1 MEIPLKRI
9 DKIRWEIPKFD
20 KRMRVPGRVYAD
32 DTLIQKMRQDRTLE
46 QAANVAML
54 PGIYKY
60 SIVMPDGH
68 QGYGFPI
75 GGVAA
80 FDVKEGVIS
89 PGGVGYDVNCLHE
102 ESEVISDL
110 GFRIKVKDL
119 PTMFK
124 EVPLKVY
131 NVKEGHNDH
140 SRVMLVAERDSDEE
154 IYEIRLTSGRVIKA
168 SGDHPVLTENGYK
181 IAEEL
186 EPGDLVAVYP
196 FEGVEYEKP
205 STEVLLT
212 HQDFADEDK
221 QLIKYLEERG
231 LLPLRMDDPR
241 IGVLARI
248 LGYFIG
254 DGSFDIYHE
263 KNGRERII
271 TVFYG
276 DSKGLEELRKDLGFY
291 FNIKASRVYTRT
303 RNEKVKTAWGEFE
316 TRGTEYSIKVTSKAF
331 SKLLIKLGAPVGKKT
346 EIDFDV
352 PEWIKKSPKWVKRNF
367 LAGLFGADGSK
378 PRLMSSNH
386 KYTPN
391 TISLTAVKAKELEE
405 SLVRFL
411 NSVKDLLTEFGISS
425 HVRKV
430 KEYSNRVMYR
440 LVIYSNTEEIY
451 KFLSK
456 IGYEYTSH
464 KPYALIFGEYLRRKI
479 MASKEISESNLVKRN
494 RKLAELLPEFE
505 SFAKTYGLEG
515 GFVLDPVVDVRRTKS
530 DSKKLYDIGVYH
542 EAHNFIANGI
552 VVHNCGVRLIRTN
565 LTEKEVRPKIKQLVD
580 TLFKNVPSGL
590 GSEGRIRL
598 HWTQLDDVLADGAK
612 WAVDNGYGWKED
624 LEHLEENGRMEGAD
638 PNAVSQK
645 AKQRGAPQL
654 GSLGSGNH
662 FLEVQVVDKV
672 FNEEIAKVYGLFE
685 GQVVVMVH
693 TGSRGLG
700 HQVASDYLKIMEK
713 ANRKYNVPW
722 PDRELV
728 SVPFQT
734 EEGQKY
740 FSAMKAAANFAW
752 ANRQMITHWVRES
765 FEEVFKQKAE
775 DLEMSIVYDV
785 AHNIAK
791 VEEHEVDGRKVK
803 VVVHRKGAT
812 RAFPAGHE
820 AVPRAY
826 RNVGQPVLI
835 PGSMG
840 TASYVLAG
848 AEGSMKETFGSTC
861 HGAGRVLS
869 RHAATRQFRGD
880 KLRNELMQR
889 GIYIRAASMRVVA
902 EEAPGAY
909 KNVDNVVNVVHEAG
923 IANLVARM
931 RPIGVAKG

>member
-1 MEIPLKRI
+1 MVPLRRI

-32 DTLIQKMRQDRTLE
+32 DALIEKMRNDRTLE

-102 ESEVISDL
+102 ETEVVSDL
-110 GFRIKVKDL
+110 GFKIQVRDL
-119 PTMFK
+119 PNSFK
-124 EVPLKVY
+124 RVPLKVY
-131 NVKEGHNDH
+131 DAKEGHNDH
-140 SRVMLVAERDSDEE
+140 SRIMLVAERDSDEE
-154 IYEIRLTSGRVIKA
+154 VYEIKLASGRVLKA
-168 SGDHPVLTENGYK
+168 SGDHPILTENGYIK
-181 IAEEL
+181 AENL
-186 EPGDLVAVYP
+186 KPGDLVAVYP
-196 FEGVEYEKP
+196 FEGVEYEEP
-205 STEVLLT
+205 EPRVLLT
-212 HQDFADEDK
+212 REDFKNEDR
-221 QLIKYLEERG
+221 QLVKYLEERG

-241 IGVLARI
+241 IGILARI

-254 DGSFDIYHE
+254 DGSFDIYRE

-276 DSKGLEELRKDLGFY
+276 DGGGLEALRKDIEFY
-291 FNIKASRVYTRT
+291 FNIRASRVYKRT
-303 RNEKVKTAWGEFE
+303 RRENIKTAWGEFE
-316 TRGTEYSIKVTSKAF
+316 TTGTEYSIKVTSKAF

-346 EIDFDV
+346 DIDFDV
-352 PEWIKKSPKWVKRNF
+352 PEWIKKAPKWIKRNF
-367 LAGLFGADGSK
+367 LAGFFGADGSK
-378 PRLMSSNH
+378 PRLISDEY

-391 TISLTAVKAKELEE
+391 SISLTAVKTKELEE
-405 SLVRFL
+405 SLVRVL
-411 NSVKDLLTEFGISS
+411 NSIKELLAEFEITS

-430 KEYSNRVMYR
+430 KEYDNRVMYR
-440 LVIYSNTEEIY
+440 LVIYSNTREIY
-451 KFLSK
+451 NFLSR
-456 IGYEYTSH
+456 IGYEYTAQ
-464 KPYALIFGEYLRRKI
+464 KPYALIFAEYLRRKI
-479 MASKEISESNLVKRN
+479 VIGNSISESNLVQRN
-494 RKLAELLPEFE
+494 RKMRELLPDFE
-505 SFAKTYGLEG
+505 SFLKAYGLEG
-515 GFVLDPVVDVRRTKS
+515 GFVLDPVVEVKRTKS
-530 DSKKLYDIGVYH
+530 DSKKLYDVGVYH
-542 EAHNFIANGI
+542 EAHNFIANGV

-565 LTEKEVRPKIKQLVD
+565 LTEKEVRHRIKELVD

-590 GSEGRIRL
+590 GSKGRVRL

-624 LEHLEENGRMEGAD
+624 LEHLEEGGRMEGAD
-638 PNAVSQK
+638 PDAVSQK

-662 FLEVQVVDKV
+662 FLEVQVVDKI
-672 FNEEIAKVYGLFE
+672 FDEEIAKTYGLFE

-700 HQVASDYLKIMEK
+700 HQVASDYLRIMEK
-713 ANRKYNVPW
+713 ANRKYGVPW

-734 EEGQKY
+734 EEGQRY

-765 FEEVFKQKAE
+765 FEEVFKRKAE
-775 DLEMSIVYDV
+775 DMEMGIVYDV

-791 VEEHEVDGRKVK
+791 VEEHVVDGKKVK

-812 RAFPAGHE
+812 RAFPAGHPD
-820 AVPRAY
+820 VPKAY
-826 RNVGQPVLI
+826 RDVGQPVLI

-848 AEGSMKETFGSTC
+848 AEGSMRETFGSSC
-861 HGAGRVLS
+861 HGAGRLLS
-869 RHAATRQFRGD
+869 RKAATRQYRGD
-880 KLRNELMQR
+880 RLRNELMQR
-889 GIYIRAASMRVVA
+889 GIYVRAASLRVVA

-909 KNVDNVVNVVHEAG
+909 KSVDNVVNVVHEAG

-931 RPIGVAKG
+931 RPMGVAKG

>member
-1 MEIPLKRI
+1 MVPLKRI
-9 DKIRWEIPKFD
+9 DQIRWEIPKFD

-32 DTLIQKMRQDRTLE
+32 DQLIEKMRGDRTLE

-102 ESEVISDL
+102 DTEVISDL
-110 GFRIKVKDL
+110 GFRIKVKEL
-119 PTMFK
+119 PEKFK
-124 EVPLKVY
+124 RIPLKVY
-131 NVKEGHNDH
+131 NVEEGHNDS
-140 SRVMLVAERDSDEE
+140 SRIMLVAERDSDEE
-154 IYEIRLTSGRVIKA
+154 IYEIHLSSGRILKA
-168 SGDHPVLTENGYK
+168 SGDHPVLTEGGYK
-181 IAEEL
+181 LAEEL
-186 EPGDLVAVYP
+186 KPGDLVAIYP
-196 FEGVEYEKP
+196 FEGPEYKEPP
-205 STEVLLT
+205 SQILLS
-212 HQDFADEDK
+212 HKDFEGEDK
-221 QLIKYLEERG
+221 QIIRYLESRS
-231 LLPLRMDDPR
+231 LLPLSFRDPR
-241 IGVLARI
+241 IGILARI

-254 DGSFDIYHE
+254 DGSFDIYKE
-263 KNGRERII
+263 KNGRKRIV

-276 DSKGLEELRKDLGFY
+276 DREGLEALRKDLEFY
-291 FNIKASRVYTRT
+291 FNIRASRVYSRK
-303 RNEKVKTAWGEFE
+303 RKQKVKTAWGEFDTE
-316 TRGTEYSIKVTSKAF
+316 GTEYSIKVTSKAF
-331 SKLLIKLGAPVGKKT
+331 ALLLIKLGAPVGKKSDV
-346 EIDFDV
+346 EFDV
-352 PEWIKKSPKWVKRNF
+352 PDWIKNAPLWIKRNF
-367 LAGLFGADGSK
+367 LAGLFGAYGTK
-378 PRLMSSNH
+378 PTLLTEKHR
-386 KYTPN
+386 YTPN
-391 TISLTAVKAKELEE
+391 SISLTVVKSKELEE
-405 SLVRFL
+405 NLRSYLESIKKML
-411 NSVKDLLTEFGISS
+411 ADFGVTS
-425 HVRKV
+425 HIWKV
-430 KEYSNRVMYR
+430 KEYNGRVMYR
-440 LVIYSNTEEIY
+440 LTIYSNTSELY
-451 KFLSK
+451 QFLSR
-456 IGYEYTSH
+456 IGYEYTSK
-464 KPYALIFGEYLRRKI
+464 KPYALIFAEYLRRKLLVS
-479 MASKEISESNLVKRN
+479 SKIKEKSVVKRN
-494 RKLAELLPEFE
+494 QRLAELLPDFE
-505 SFAKTYGLEG
+505 GFAKMYGLEG
-515 GFVLDPVVDVRRTKS
+515 GFVLDPIIEVRKVKS
-530 DSKKLYDIGVYH
+530 DSKLLYDIGVYH
-542 EAHNFIANGI
+542 SAHNFIANGV

-565 LTEKEVRPKIKQLVD
+565 LTEKEVRPKIKELVD

-590 GSEGRIRL
+590 GSKGRVRL

-624 LEHLEENGRMEGAD
+624 LEHLEEGGRMEGAD
-638 PNAVSQK
+638 PGAVSQK

-672 FNEEIAKVYGLFE
+672 FDEEIAKAYGLFE

-700 HQVASDYLKIMEK
+700 HQVASDYLRVMEK
-713 ANRKYNVPW
+713 ANRKYGVPW

-734 EEGQKY
+734 EEGQRY

-765 FEEVFKQKAE
+765 FEEVFKRKAE
-775 DLEMSIVYDV
+775 DMEMGIVYDV

-812 RAFPAGHE
+812 RAFPAGHPD
-820 AVPRAY
+820 VPRAY
-826 RNVGQPVLI
+826 RDVGQPVLI

-861 HGAGRVLS
+861 HGAGRLMS
-869 RHAATRQFRGD
+869 RHAATRQYRGD
-880 KLRNELMQR
+880 RLRNELLQR
-889 GIYIRAASMRVVA
+889 GIYVRAASLRVVA

-909 KNVDNVVNVVHEAG
+909 KSVDNVVNVVHQAG

-931 RPIGVAKG
+931 RPMGVAKG

>member
-1 MEIPLKRI
+1 MVPLKRI

-32 DTLIQKMRQDRTLE
+32 DQLIEKMRQDRTLE

-80 FDVKEGVIS
+80 FDAKEGVIS

-102 ESEVISDL
+102 ETEVISDL
-110 GFRIKVKDL
+110 GFKVRVKNLPESFKRI
-119 PTMFK
+119 
-124 EVPLKVY
+124 PLKVY
-131 NVKEGHNDH
+131 NAKEGHNDH
-140 SRVMLVAERDSDEE
+140 SRIMLVAERDSDEE
-154 IYEIRLTSGRVIKA
+154 IYEIKLASGRVLKA
-168 SGDHPVLTENGYK
+168 SGDHPILTENGYIK
-181 IAEEL
+181 AGDL
-186 EPGDLVAVYP
+186 KPGDLVAVYP
-196 FEGVEYEKP
+196 FEGVEYEEPEPK
-205 STEVLLT
+205 VLLT
-212 HQDFADEDK
+212 REDFKNEGR
-221 QLIKYLEERG
+221 QLVKYLEARG

-241 IGVLARI
+241 IGILARI

-254 DGSFDIYHE
+254 DGSFDIYRE
-263 KNGRERII
+263 KNGRKRII

-276 DSKGLEELRKDLGFY
+276 DEGGLEALRKDLEFY
-291 FNIKASRVYTRT
+291 FNIRASRIYKRT
-303 RNEKVKTAWGEFE
+303 RRENVKTAWGEFE
-316 TRGTEYSIKVTSKAF
+316 TTGTEYSIKVTSKAF
-331 SKLLIKLGAPVGKKT
+331 SKLLINLGAPVGKKT
-346 EIDFDV
+346 DAAFDV
-352 PEWIKKSPKWVKRNF
+352 PEWIKKAPKWVKRNF

-378 PRLMSSNH
+378 PRLISDEY

-391 TISLTAVKAKELEE
+391 SISLTAVKTKELEE
-405 SLVRFL
+405 NLVRFL
-411 NSVKDLLTEFGISS
+411 NSIKELLAEFEVTS

-430 KEYSNRVMYR
+430 KEYDNRVMYR
-440 LVIYSNTEEIY
+440 LVIYSNTREMY
-451 KFLSK
+451 NFLSR
-456 IGYEYTSH
+456 IGYEYTAQ
-464 KPYALIFGEYLRRKI
+464 KPYALIFAEYLRIKI
-479 MASKEISESNLVKRN
+479 VIGENISESNLVQRN
-494 RKLAELLPEFE
+494 RRMRELLPDFE
-505 SFAKTYGLEG
+505 SFLKTYGLEG
-515 GFVLDPVVDVRRTKS
+515 GFVLDPVIEVKRIKS
-530 DSKKLYDIGVYH
+530 DSKKLYDVGVYH
-542 EAHNFIANGI
+542 SAHNFIANGV

-565 LTEKEVRPKIKQLVD
+565 LTEKEVRPRIKELVD

-590 GSEGRIRL
+590 GSKGRVRL

-612 WAVDNGYGWKED
+612 WAVENGYGWKED
-624 LEHLEENGRMEGAD
+624 LEHLEEGGRMEGAD
-638 PNAVSQK
+638 PSAVSQK

-662 FLEVQVVDKV
+662 FLEVQVVDKI
-672 FNEEIAKVYGLFE
+672 FDERIAKAYGLFE

-700 HQVASDYLKIMEK
+700 HQVASDYLRIMEK

-734 EEGQKY
+734 EEGQRY

-765 FEEVFKQKAE
+765 FEEVFKRKAE
-775 DLEMSIVYDV
+775 DMEMHIVYDV

-791 VEEHEVDGRKVK
+791 LEEHEVDGRKVK

-812 RAFPAGHE
+812 RAFPAGHPD
-820 AVPRAY
+820 VPKAY
-826 RNVGQPVLI
+826 RDVGQPVLI

-848 AEGSMKETFGSTC
+848 AEGSMKETFGSSC
-861 HGAGRVLS
+861 HGAGRLLS
-869 RHAATRQFRGD
+869 RKAATRQYRGD
-880 KLRNELMQR
+880 RLRNELMRR
-889 GIYIRAASMRVVA
+889 GIYVKAASLRVVA

-909 KNVDNVVNVVHEAG
+909 KSVDNVVNVVHEAG
-923 IANLVARM
+923 IANLVSRM

>member
-1 MEIPLKRI
+1 MVPLRRI

-32 DTLIQKMRQDRTLE
+32 DALIEKMRNDRTLE

-102 ESEVISDL
+102 ETEVVSDL
-110 GFRIKVKDL
+110 GFKIQVRDL
-119 PTMFK
+119 PNSFK
-124 EVPLKVY
+124 RVPLKVY
-131 NVKEGHNDH
+131 DAKEGHNDH
-140 SRVMLVAERDSDEE
+140 SRIMLVAERDSDEE
-154 IYEIRLTSGRVIKA
+154 IYEIKLASGRVLKA
-168 SGDHPVLTENGYK
+168 SGDHPILTENGYIK
-181 IAEEL
+181 AENL
-186 EPGDLVAVYP
+186 KPGDLVAVYP
-196 FEGVEYEKP
+196 FEGVEYEEP
-205 STEVLLT
+205 EPRVLLT
-212 HQDFADEDK
+212 REDFKNEDR
-221 QLIKYLEERG
+221 QLVKYLEERG

-241 IGVLARI
+241 IGILARI

-254 DGSFDIYHE
+254 DGSFDIYRE
-263 KNGRERII
+263 KNGRKRII

-276 DSKGLEELRKDLGFY
+276 DEGGLEALRKDIEFY
-291 FNIKASRVYTRT
+291 FNIRASRVYKRT
-303 RNEKVKTAWGEFE
+303 RRENITTAWGEFE
-316 TRGTEYSIKVTSKAF
+316 TTGTEYSIKVTSKAF

-346 EIDFDV
+346 DIDFDV
-352 PEWIKKSPKWVKRNF
+352 PEWIKKAPKWIKRNF
-367 LAGLFGADGSK
+367 LAGFFGADGSK
-378 PRLMSSNH
+378 PRLISDEY

-391 TISLTAVKAKELEE
+391 SISLTAVKTKELEE
-405 SLVRFL
+405 SLVRVL
-411 NSVKDLLTEFGISS
+411 NSIKELLAEFEITS

-430 KEYSNRVMYR
+430 KEYDNRVMYR
-440 LVIYSNTEEIY
+440 LVIYSNTREIY
-451 KFLSK
+451 NFLSR
-456 IGYEYTSH
+456 IGYEYTAQ
-464 KPYALIFGEYLRRKI
+464 KPYALIFAEYLRRKI
-479 MASKEISESNLVKRN
+479 VIGNSISESNLVQRN
-494 RKLAELLPEFE
+494 RKMRELLPDFE
-505 SFAKTYGLEG
+505 SFLKAYGLEG
-515 GFVLDPVVDVRRTKS
+515 GFVLDPVVEVKRTKS
-530 DSKKLYDIGVYH
+530 DSKKLYDVGVYH
-542 EAHNFIANGI
+542 EAHNFIANGV

-565 LTEKEVRPKIKQLVD
+565 LTEKEVRHRIKELVD

-590 GSEGRIRL
+590 GSKGRVRL

-624 LEHLEENGRMEGAD
+624 LEHLEEGGRMEGAD
-638 PNAVSQK
+638 PDAVSQK

-662 FLEVQVVDKV
+662 FLEVQVVDKI
-672 FNEEIAKVYGLFE
+672 FDEEIAKTYGLFE

-700 HQVASDYLKIMEK
+700 HQVASDYLRIMEK
-713 ANRKYNVPW
+713 ANRKYGVPW

-734 EEGQKY
+734 EEGQRY

-765 FEEVFKQKAE
+765 FEEVFKRKAE
-775 DLEMSIVYDV
+775 DMEMGIVYDV

-791 VEEHEVDGRKVK
+791 VEEHVVDGKKVK

-812 RAFPAGHE
+812 RAFPAGHPD
-820 AVPRAY
+820 VPKAY
-826 RNVGQPVLI
+826 RDVGQPVLI

-848 AEGSMKETFGSTC
+848 AEGSMRETFGSSC
-861 HGAGRVLS
+861 HGAGRLLS
-869 RHAATRQFRGD
+869 RKAATRQYRGD
-880 KLRNELMQR
+880 RLRNELMQR
-889 GIYIRAASMRVVA
+889 GIYVRAASLRVVA

-909 KNVDNVVNVVHEAG
+909 KSVDNVVNVVHEAG

-931 RPIGVAKG
+931 RPMGVAKG

>member
-1 MEIPLKRI
+1 MVPLRRI

-32 DTLIQKMRQDRTLE
+32 DQLIEKMRQDRTLE

-102 ESEVISDL
+102 ETEVISDL
-110 GFRIKVKDL
+110 GFKIQVKDL
-119 PTMFK
+119 PNSFK
-124 EVPLKVY
+124 RVPLKVY
-131 NVKEGHNDH
+131 DAKEGHNDH
-140 SRVMLVAERDSDEE
+140 SRIMLVAERDSDEE
-154 IYEIRLTSGRVIKA
+154 VYEIKLASGRVLKA
-168 SGDHPVLTENGYK
+168 SGDHPILTENGYIK
-181 IAEEL
+181 AENL
-186 EPGDLVAVYP
+186 KPGDLVAVYP
-196 FEGVEYEKP
+196 FEGVEYEEP
-205 STEVLLT
+205 EPRVLLT
-212 HQDFADEDK
+212 REDFKNEDR
-221 QLIKYLEERG
+221 QLVKYLEERG

-241 IGVLARI
+241 IGILARI

-254 DGSFDIYHE
+254 DGSFDIYRE

-276 DSKGLEELRKDLGFY
+276 DGGGLEALRKDIEFY
-291 FNIKASRVYTRT
+291 FNIRASRVYKRT
-303 RNEKVKTAWGEFE
+303 RRENIKTAWGEFE
-316 TRGTEYSIKVTSKAF
+316 TTGTEYSIKVTSKAF

-346 EIDFDV
+346 DIDFDV
-352 PEWIKKSPKWVKRNF
+352 PEWIKKAPKWVKRNF

-378 PRLMSSNH
+378 PRLISDEYR
-386 KYTPN
+386 YTPN
-391 TISLTAVKAKELEE
+391 SISLTAVKTRELEE

-411 NSVKDLLTEFGISS
+411 NSIKELLAEFEVAS
-425 HVRKV
+425 HVRKI
-430 KEYSNRVMYR
+430 KEYDNRVMYR
-440 LVIYSNTEEIY
+440 LVIYSNTREMY
-451 KFLSK
+451 NFLSR
-456 IGYEYTSH
+456 IGYEYTAQ
-464 KPYALIFGEYLRRKI
+464 KPCALIFAEYLRRKI
-479 MASKEISESNLVKRN
+479 VIGNNISESNLVQRN
-494 RKLAELLPEFE
+494 RKMRELLPDFE
-505 SFAKTYGLEG
+505 SFLKAYGLEG
-515 GFVLDPVVDVRRTKS
+515 GFVLDSVIEVRRIKS
-530 DSKKLYDIGVYH
+530 DSKKLYDVGVYH
-542 EAHNFIANGI
+542 EAHNFIANGV

-565 LTEKEVRPKIKQLVD
+565 LTEKEVRPKIKELVD

-590 GSEGRIRL
+590 GSKGRVRL

-612 WAVDNGYGWKED
+612 WAVENGYGWKED
-624 LEHLEENGRMEGAD
+624 LEHLEEGGRMEGAD

-662 FLEVQVVDKV
+662 FLEVQVVDKI
-672 FNEEIAKVYGLFE
+672 FDKEIAKAYGLFE

-700 HQVASDYLKIMEK
+700 HQVASDYLRIMEK
-713 ANRKYNVPW
+713 ANRKYGVPW

-734 EEGQKY
+734 EEGQRY

-752 ANRQMITHWVRES
+752 ANRQMITHWVRGS
-765 FEEVFKQKAE
+765 FEEVFKRKAE
-775 DLEMSIVYDV
+775 DMEMGIVYDV

-791 VEEHEVDGRKVK
+791 VEEHEVDGKKVE

-812 RAFPAGHE
+812 RAFPAGHPD
-820 AVPRAY
+820 VPKAY
-826 RNVGQPVLI
+826 RDVGQPVLI

-848 AEGSMKETFGSTC
+848 AEGSMKETFGSSC
-861 HGAGRVLS
+861 HGAGRLLS
-869 RHAATRQFRGD
+869 RKAATRQYRGD
-880 KLRNELMQR
+880 RLRNELAQR
-889 GIYIRAASMRVVA
+889 GIYVRAASLRVVA

-909 KNVDNVVNVVHEAG
+909 KSVDNVVNVVHEAG
-923 IANLVARM
+923 IANLIARM
-931 RPIGVAKG
+931 RPMGVAKG

>member
-1 MEIPLKRI
+1 MVPLKRI
-9 DKIRWEIPKFD
+9 DKIRWEIPKYD

-32 DTLIQKMRQDRTLE
+32 DQLIEKMRGDRTLE

-80 FDVKEGVIS
+80 FDAREGIIS

-102 ESEVISDL
+102 ETEVISDL
-110 GFRIKVKDL
+110 GFKIQVKDL
-119 PTMFK
+119 PDSFK
-124 EVPLKVY
+124 KVPLKVY
-131 NVKEGHNDH
+131 DAKEGHNDH
-140 SRVMLVAERDSDEE
+140 SRIMLVAERDADEE
-154 IYEIRLTSGRVIKA
+154 IYEINLASGRILKA
-168 SGDHPVLTENGYK
+168 SGDHPVLTENGYIMAK
-181 IAEEL
+181 DL
-186 EPGDLVAVYP
+186 NPGDLVAVYP
-196 FEGVEYEKP
+196 FEGVKYEEP
-205 STEVLLT
+205 EPRVLLT
-212 HQDFADEDK
+212 REDFKNEDR
-221 QLIKYLEERG
+221 QLVKYLEERG
-231 LLPLRMDDPR
+231 LLPLRMNDPR
-241 IGVLARI
+241 IGILARI

-254 DGSFDIYHE
+254 DGSFNIYRE

-271 TVFYG
+271 TGFYG
-276 DSKGLEELRKDLGFY
+276 DEVGLEALRKDIEFY
-291 FNIKASRVYTRT
+291 FNVRASRVYKRI
-303 RNEKVKTAWGEFE
+303 RKENVKTAWGEFE
-316 TRGTEYSIKVTSKAF
+316 TEGTEYSIKVTSKAF

-346 EIDFDV
+346 NVDFDV
-352 PEWIKKSPKWVKRNF
+352 PEWIKKAPKWVKRNF

-378 PRLMSSNH
+378 PTLISDEY

-391 TISLTAVKAKELEE
+391 SISLTAVKTKELEE
-405 SLVRFL
+405 SLVGFL
-411 NSVKDLLTEFGISS
+411 NSIKELLAEFEVTS

-430 KEYSNRVMYR
+430 KEYDNRVMYR
-440 LVIYSNTEEIY
+440 LVIYSNTREMY
-451 KFLSK
+451 NFLSR
-456 IGYEYTSH
+456 IGYEYTAQ
-464 KPYALIFGEYLRRKI
+464 KPYALIFAEYLRRKI
-479 MASKEISESNLVKRN
+479 VIGENISESNLVQRN
-494 RKLAELLPEFE
+494 RRMRELLPDFE
-505 SFAKTYGLEG
+505 SFLKTYGLEG
-515 GFVLDPVVDVRRTKS
+515 GFVLDPVIEVKRIKS
-530 DSKKLYDIGVYH
+530 DSKRLYDIGVYH
-542 EAHNFIANGI
+542 EAHNFIANGV

-565 LTEKEVRPKIKQLVD
+565 LTEKEVRPRIKELVD

-590 GSEGRIRL
+590 GSKGRVRL

-624 LEHLEENGRMEGAD
+624 LEHLEEGGRMEGAD

-672 FNEEIAKVYGLFE
+672 FDEKIAEAYGLFE

-700 HQVASDYLKIMEK
+700 HQVASDYLRIMEK
-713 ANRKYNVPW
+713 ANRKYGVPW

-734 EEGQKY
+734 EEGQRY

-765 FEEVFKQKAE
+765 FEEVFKRKAE
-775 DLEMSIVYDV
+775 DMEMSIVYDV

-791 VEEHEVDGRKVK
+791 VEEHEVDGKKVK

-812 RAFPAGHE
+812 RAFPAGHPD
-820 AVPRAY
+820 VPRAY
-826 RNVGQPVLI
+826 RDVGQPVLI

-848 AEGSMKETFGSTC
+848 AEGSMKETFGSSC
-861 HGAGRVLS
+861 HGAGRLMS
-869 RHAATRQFRGD
+869 RHAATRQYRGD
-880 KLRNELMQR
+880 RLRNELARQ
-889 GIYIRAASMRVVA
+889 GIYIRAASLRVVA

-909 KNVDNVVNVVHEAG
+909 KSVDNVVNVVHQAG

-931 RPIGVAKG
+931 RPMGVAKG

>member
-1 MEIPLKRI
+1 MVPLKRI
-9 DKIRWEIPKFD
+9 DKIRWEIPKYD

-32 DTLIQKMRQDRTLE
+32 DQLIEKMRGDRTLE

-102 ESEVISDL
+102 ETEVISDL
-110 GFRIKVKDL
+110 GFKIQVKNL
-119 PTMFK
+119 PKSFK
-124 EVPLKVY
+124 RVPLKVY
-131 NVKEGHNDH
+131 DAKEGHNDH
-140 SRVMLVAERDSDEE
+140 SRIMLVAERDSDEE
-154 IYEIRLTSGRVIKA
+154 IYEIKLTSGRVLKA
-168 SGDHPVLTENGYK
+168 SGDHPVLTEKGYK
-181 IAEEL
+181 KAEDL
-186 EPGDLVAVYP
+186 KPGDLVAVYP
-196 FEGVEYEKP
+196 FEGVEYEEP
-205 STEVLLT
+205 EPRILLT
-212 HQDFADEDK
+212 HEDFKNEDR
-221 QLIKYLEERG
+221 QLVKYLEERG

-241 IGVLARI
+241 IGILARV

-254 DGSFDIYHE
+254 DGSFDIYRE
-263 KNGRERII
+263 KNGRERMI

-276 DSKGLEELRKDLGFY
+276 DEEGLEALRKDLEFY
-291 FNIKASRVYTRT
+291 FNIKASRVYKRT
-303 RNEKVKTAWGEFE
+303 RKENVRTAWGEFE
-316 TRGTEYSIKVTSKAF
+316 TTGTEYSIKVTSKAF
-331 SKLLIKLGAPVGKKT
+331 SKLLIKLGAPTGKKT
-346 EIDFDV
+346 DVDFDV
-352 PEWIKKSPKWVKRNF
+352 PEWVKNTPKWIKRNF

-378 PRLMSSNH
+378 PRLMSSYH

-391 TISLTAVKAKELEE
+391 SISLTAVKTKELEE
-405 SLVRFL
+405 SLVKFL
-411 NSVKDLLTEFGISS
+411 NSIKELLAEFEVTS

-430 KEYSNRVMYR
+430 KEYDNRVMYR
-440 LVIYSNTEEIY
+440 LVIYSNTREIY
-451 KFLSK
+451 NFLSR
-456 IGYEYTSH
+456 IGYEYTAQKS
-464 KPYALIFGEYLRRKI
+464 YALIFAEYLRRKI
-479 MASKEISESNLVKRN
+479 VIGENISESNLVQRN
-494 RKLAELLPEFE
+494 RKMRELLPDFG
-505 SFAKTYGLEG
+505 SFLKTYGLEG
-515 GFVLDPVVDVRRTKS
+515 GFVLDRVIEVKRVKS

-542 EAHNFIANGI
+542 SAHNFIANGV

-565 LTEKEVRPKIKQLVD
+565 LTEKEVRPRIKELVD

-590 GSEGRIRL
+590 GSKGRVRL

-624 LEHLEENGRMEGAD
+624 LEHLEEGGRMEGAN

-672 FNEEIAKVYGLFE
+672 FDEKIAEAYGLFE

-700 HQVASDYLKIMEK
+700 HQVASDYLRVMEK
-713 ANRKYNVPW
+713 ANRKYGIPW

-728 SVPFQT
+728 SVPFQS
-734 EEGQKY
+734 EEGQRY

-765 FEEVFKQKAE
+765 FEEVFKRKAE
-775 DLEMSIVYDV
+775 DMEMSIVYDV

-791 VEEHEVDGRKVK
+791 VEEHEVDGKKVT

-812 RAFPAGHE
+812 RAFPAGHPD
-820 AVPRAY
+820 VPRAY
-826 RNVGQPVLI
+826 RDVGQPVLI

-848 AEGSMKETFGSTC
+848 AEGSMRETFGSSC
-861 HGAGRVLS
+861 HGAGRLLS
-869 RHAATRQFRGD
+869 RKAATRQYRGD
-880 KLRNELMQR
+880 RLRNELARQ
-889 GIYIRAASMRVVA
+889 GIYIRAASLRVVA

-909 KNVDNVVNVVHEAG
+909 KSVDNVVNVVHQAG

-931 RPIGVAKG
+931 RPMGVAKG

>member
-1 MEIPLKRI
+1 MVPLKRI

-32 DTLIQKMRQDRTLE
+32 DQLIEKMRQDRTLE

-80 FDVKEGVIS
+80 FDAKEGVIS

-102 ESEVISDL
+102 ETEVISDL
-110 GFRIKVKDL
+110 GFKVRVKDL
-119 PTMFK
+119 PESFK
-124 EVPLKVY
+124 RIPLKVY
-131 NVKEGHNDH
+131 NAKEGHNDH
-140 SRVMLVAERDSDEE
+140 SRIMLVAERDSDEE
-154 IYEIRLTSGRVIKA
+154 IYEIKLASGRVLKA
-168 SGDHPVLTENGYK
+168 SGDHPILTENGYIK
-181 IAEEL
+181 AGDL
-186 EPGDLVAVYP
+186 KPGDLVAVYP
-196 FEGVEYEKP
+196 FEGVEYEEPEPK
-205 STEVLLT
+205 VLLT
-212 HQDFADEDK
+212 REDFKNEGR
-221 QLIKYLEERG
+221 QLVKYLEARG

-241 IGVLARI
+241 IGILARI

-254 DGSFDIYHE
+254 DGSFDIYRE
-263 KNGRERII
+263 KNGRKRII

-276 DSKGLEELRKDLGFY
+276 DEGGLEALRKDLEFY
-291 FNIKASRVYTRT
+291 FNIRASRIYKRT
-303 RNEKVKTAWGEFE
+303 RRENVKTAWGEFE
-316 TRGTEYSIKVTSKAF
+316 TTGTEYSIKVTSKAF
-331 SKLLIKLGAPVGKKT
+331 SKLLINLGAPVGKKT
-346 EIDFDV
+346 DAAFDV
-352 PEWIKKSPKWVKRNF
+352 PEWIKKAPKWVKRNF

-378 PRLMSSNH
+378 PRLISDEY

-391 TISLTAVKAKELEE
+391 SISLTAVKTKELEE
-405 SLVRFL
+405 NLVRFL
-411 NSVKDLLTEFGISS
+411 NSIKELLAEFEVTS

-430 KEYSNRVMYR
+430 KEYDNRVMYR
-440 LVIYSNTEEIY
+440 LVIYSNTREMY
-451 KFLSK
+451 NFLSR
-456 IGYEYTSH
+456 IGYEYTAQ
-464 KPYALIFGEYLRRKI
+464 KPYALIFAEYLRIKI
-479 MASKEISESNLVKRN
+479 VIGENISESNLVQRN
-494 RKLAELLPEFE
+494 RRMRELLPDFE
-505 SFAKTYGLEG
+505 SFLKTYGLEG
-515 GFVLDPVVDVRRTKS
+515 GFVLDPVIEVKRIKS
-530 DSKKLYDIGVYH
+530 DSKKLYDVGVYH
-542 EAHNFIANGI
+542 SAHNFIANGV

-565 LTEKEVRPKIKQLVD
+565 LTEKEVRPRIKELVD

-590 GSEGRIRL
+590 GSKGRVRL

-612 WAVDNGYGWKED
+612 WAVENGYGWKED
-624 LEHLEENGRMEGAD
+624 LEHLEEGGRMEGAD
-638 PNAVSQK
+638 PSAVSQK

-662 FLEVQVVDKV
+662 FLEVQVVDKI
-672 FNEEIAKVYGLFE
+672 FDERIAKAYGLFE

-700 HQVASDYLKIMEK
+700 HQVASDYLRIMEK

-734 EEGQKY
+734 EEGQRY

-765 FEEVFKQKAE
+765 FEEVFKRKAE
-775 DLEMSIVYDV
+775 DMEMHIVYDV

-791 VEEHEVDGRKVK
+791 LEEHEVDGRKVK

-812 RAFPAGHE
+812 RAFPAGHPD
-820 AVPRAY
+820 VPKAY
-826 RNVGQPVLI
+826 RDVGQPVLI

-848 AEGSMKETFGSTC
+848 AEGSMKETFGSSC
-861 HGAGRVLS
+861 HGAGRLLS
-869 RHAATRQFRGD
+869 RKAATRQYRGD
-880 KLRNELMQR
+880 RLRNELMRR
-889 GIYIRAASMRVVA
+889 GIYVKAASLRVVA

-909 KNVDNVVNVVHEAG
+909 KSVDNVVNVVHEAG
-923 IANLVARM
+923 IANLVSRM

>member
-1 MEIPLKRI
+1 MVPLKRI

-20 KRMRVPGRVYAD
+20 RRMRVPGRVYAD
-32 DTLIQKMRQDRTLE
+32 DQLIEKMRQDRTLE

-80 FDVKEGVIS
+80 FDIKEGVIS

-102 ESEVISDL
+102 ETEVISDL
-110 GFRIKVKDL
+110 GFKIQVKDL
-119 PTMFK
+119 PKSFK
-124 EVPLKVY
+124 RVTLKVY
-131 NVKEGHNDH
+131 DAKEGHNDH
-140 SRVMLVAERDSDEE
+140 SRIMLVAERDSDED
-154 IYEIRLTSGRVIKA
+154 IYEIKLASGRVLKV
-168 SGDHPVLTENGYK
+168 SGDHPILTENGY
-181 IAEEL
+181 IRAEDL
-186 EPGDLVAVYP
+186 KPGDLVAVYP
-196 FEGVEYEKP
+196 FEGVEYEEP
-205 STEVLLT
+205 EPGILLT
-212 HQDFADEDK
+212 HEDFKNEDR
-221 QLIKYLEERG
+221 QLVKYLEERG
-231 LLPLRMDDPR
+231 LLPLRMDDLR
-241 IGVLARI
+241 IGILARV

-254 DGSFDIYHE
+254 DGSFDIYRE

-276 DSKGLEELRKDLGFY
+276 DKGGLETLRKDLEFY
-291 FNIKASRVYTRT
+291 FNIKASRVYKRT
-303 RNEKVKTAWGEFE
+303 REENVKTAWGEFE
-316 TRGTEYSIKVTSKAF
+316 TTGTEYSIKVTSKAF

-346 EIDFDV
+346 DVDFDV
-352 PEWIKKSPKWVKRNF
+352 PEWIKKAPKWIKRNF

-378 PRLMSSNH
+378 PRLMSSDH

-391 TISLTAVKAKELEE
+391 SISLTAVKTKELEE
-405 SLVRFL
+405 GLVKFL
-411 NSVKDLLTEFGISS
+411 NSIKELLAEFEVTS

-430 KEYSNRVMYR
+430 KEYNNRVMYR
-440 LVIYSNTEEIY
+440 LVIYSNTREIY
-451 KFLSK
+451 NFLSR
-456 IGYEYTSH
+456 IGYEYTAQ
-464 KPYALIFGEYLRRKI
+464 KPYALIFAEYLRRKI
-479 MASKEISESNLVKRN
+479 VIGENISESNLVQRN
-494 RKLAELLPEFE
+494 RKMRELLPDFE
-505 SFAKTYGLEG
+505 SFLKTYGLEG
-515 GFVLDPVVDVRRTKS
+515 GFVLDRVIEVKKIKS

-542 EAHNFIANGI
+542 RAHNFIANGV

-565 LTEKEVRPKIKQLVD
+565 LTEKEVRPRIKELVD

-590 GSEGRIRL
+590 GSKGRVRL

-624 LEHLEENGRMEGAD
+624 LEHLEEGGRMEGAD
-638 PNAVSQK
+638 PNAVSQR

-672 FNEEIAKVYGLFE
+672 FDEEIAKAYGLFE

-700 HQVASDYLKIMEK
+700 HQVASDYLRIMEK
-713 ANRKYNVPW
+713 ANRKYGIPW

-728 SVPFQT
+728 SVPFQS
-734 EEGQKY
+734 EEGQRY

-765 FEEVFKQKAE
+765 FEEVFKRKAE
-775 DLEMSIVYDV
+775 DMEMHIVYDV

-791 VEEHEVDGRKVK
+791 VEEHEVDGKKVK

-812 RAFPAGHE
+812 RAFPAGHPD
-820 AVPRAY
+820 VPKAY
-826 RNVGQPVLI
+826 RDVGQPVLI

-848 AEGSMKETFGSTC
+848 AEGSMRETFGSSC
-861 HGAGRVLS
+861 HGAGRLLS
-869 RHAATRQFRGD
+869 RKAATRQYRGD
-880 KLRNELMQR
+880 KLRNELLQR
-889 GIYIRAASMRVVA
+889 GIYVRAASLRVVA

-909 KNVDNVVNVVHEAG
+909 KSVDNVVNVVHQAG
-923 IANLVARM
+923 IAKLVARM
-931 RPIGVAKG
+931 RPMGVAKG

>member
-1 MEIPLKRI
+1 MVPLRRI
-9 DKIRWEIPKFD
+9 DRIRWEIPEFD

-32 DTLIQKMRQDRTLE
+32 DQLIEKMKNDKTLE

-54 PGIYKY
+54 SGIYKY

-80 FDVKEGVIS
+80 FDAKEGVIS

-102 ESEVISDL
+102 ETEVISDL
-110 GFRIKVKDL
+110 GFRIQVKDL
-119 PTMFK
+119 PKAFK
-124 EVPLKVY
+124 RIPLKVY
-131 NVKEGHNDH
+131 NAKEGHNDH
-140 SRVMLVAERDSDEE
+140 SRIMLVAERDSDEE
-154 IYEIRLTSGRVIKA
+154 IYEIKLASGRVLKA
-168 SGDHPVLTENGYK
+168 SGDHPVLTENGYIMAK
-181 IAEEL
+181 DIR
-186 EPGDLVAVYP
+186 PGDLVAVYP
-196 FEGVEYEKP
+196 FEGIEYEEP
-205 STEVLLT
+205 EVRVLLT
-212 HQDFADEDK
+212 RKDFKDEDR
-221 QLIKYLEERG
+221 QLVKYLEERG

-241 IGVLARI
+241 IGILARI

-254 DGSFDIYHE
+254 DGSFDIYSE
-263 KNGRERII
+263 SNGRERII
-271 TVFYG
+271 TFFYG
-276 DSKGLEELRKDLGFY
+276 DEGGLESLRKDIKFY
-291 FNIKASRVYTRT
+291 FNIRASKVYKRT
-303 RNEKVKTAWGEFE
+303 RKGNVRTAWEEFE
-316 TRGTEYSIKVTSKAF
+316 TTGTKYSIKTTSKAF

-346 EIDFDV
+346 NVDFDV
-352 PEWIKKSPKWVKRNF
+352 PEWIKKAPKWVKRNF

-378 PRLMSSNH
+378 PRLISDKH

-391 TISLTAVKAKELEE
+391 SISLTAVKTKELEE

-411 NSVKDLLTEFGISS
+411 NSIKELLAEFDVTS

-430 KEYSNRVMYR
+430 KEYDNRVMYR
-440 LVIYSNTEEIY
+440 LVIYSNTREIY
-451 KFLSK
+451 NFLSK
-456 IGYEYTSH
+456 IGYEYTAQ
-464 KPYALIFGEYLRRKI
+464 KPYALIFAEYLRRKI
-479 MASKEISESNLVKRN
+479 VIGENISESNLVQRN
-494 RKLAELLPEFE
+494 RKMRELLPDFQ
-505 SFAKTYGLEG
+505 SFLKTYGLEG
-515 GFVLDPVVDVRRTKS
+515 GFVLDPVIEVERIKS

-542 EAHNFIANGI
+542 EAHNFIANGL

-565 LTEKEVRPKIKQLVD
+565 LTEKEVRPHIKELVD

-590 GSEGRIRL
+590 GSKGRVRL
-598 HWTQLDDVLADGAK
+598 HWSKLDDVLADGAK
-612 WAVDNGYGWKED
+612 WAVENGYGWKED
-624 LEHLEENGRMEGAD
+624 LEHLEEGGRMEGAD

-662 FLEVQVVDKV
+662 FLEVQVVDKI
-672 FNEEIAKVYGLFE
+672 FDERIAKAYGLFE

-700 HQVASDYLKIMEK
+700 HQVASDYLRIMEK

-734 EEGQKY
+734 EEGQRY

-765 FEEVFKQKAE
+765 FEEVFKRKAE
-775 DLEMSIVYDV
+775 DMEMSIVYDV

-791 VEEHEVDGRKVK
+791 VEEHEVDGKKVK

-812 RAFPAGHE
+812 RAFPAGHPD
-820 AVPRAY
+820 VPRAY
-826 RNVGQPVLI
+826 RDVGQPVLI

-848 AEGSMKETFGSTC
+848 AEGSMRETFGSSC
-861 HGAGRVLS
+861 HGAGRLLS
-869 RHAATRQFRGD
+869 RKAATRQYRGD
-880 KLRNELMQR
+880 RLKNELAQR
-889 GIYIRAASMRVVA
+889 GIYVRAASMRVVA

-909 KNVDNVVNVVHEAG
+909 KSVDNVVNVVHEAG

-931 RPIGVAKG
+931 RPMGVAKG

>member
-1 MEIPLKRI
+1 MIPLKRI

-32 DTLIQKMRQDRTLE
+32 DQLIEKMRSDRTLE
-46 QAANVAML
+46 QATNVAML

-80 FDVKEGVIS
+80 FDAKEGVIS

-102 ESEVISDL
+102 ETEVISDL
-110 GFRIKVKDL
+110 GFKIQVKDL
-119 PTMFK
+119 PNSFK
-124 EVPLKVY
+124 RVPLKVY
-131 NVKEGHNDH
+131 DAKEGHNDH
-140 SRVMLVAERDSDEE
+140 SRIMLVAERDTDEE
-154 IYEIRLTSGRVIKA
+154 IYEIKLASGRILKA
-168 SGDHPVLTENGYK
+168 SGDHPILTENGYIK
-181 IAEEL
+181 AENL
-186 EPGDLVAVYP
+186 KPGDLVAVYP
-196 FEGVEYEKP
+196 FEGVEYEELEP
-205 STEVLLT
+205 RVLLT
-212 HQDFADEDK
+212 RGDFKNEDR
-221 QLIKYLEERG
+221 QLVKYLEERG

-241 IGVLARI
+241 IGILARI

-254 DGSFDIYHE
+254 DGSFDIYRE

-276 DSKGLEELRKDLGFY
+276 DELGLEALRKDLEFY
-291 FNIKASRVYTRT
+291 FNIRAYRVYKRT
-303 RNEKVKTAWGEFE
+303 RRENIKTAWGEFE
-316 TRGTEYSIKVTSKAF
+316 TAGTEYLIKVTSKAF
-331 SKLLIKLGAPVGKKT
+331 SKLLIKLGAPMGKKT
-346 EIDFDV
+346 NVDFDV
-352 PEWIKKSPKWVKRNF
+352 PEWIKNAPKWIKRNF

-378 PRLMSSNH
+378 PRLMSSDH

-391 TISLTAVKAKELEE
+391 SVSLTAVKTKELEE

-411 NSVKDLLTEFGISS
+411 NSIKELLAEFEVAS

-430 KEYSNRVMYR
+430 KEYDNRVMYR
-440 LVIYSNTEEIY
+440 LVIYSNTREMY
-451 KFLSK
+451 NFLSR
-456 IGYEYTSH
+456 IGYEYTAQ
-464 KPYALIFGEYLRRKI
+464 KPYALIFAEYLRRKI
-479 MASKEISESNLVKRN
+479 AIGNSISENNLVQRN
-494 RKLAELLPEFE
+494 RKMRELLPDFE
-505 SFAKTYGLEG
+505 SFLEIYGLEG
-515 GFVLDPVVDVRRTKS
+515 GFVLDPVVEVKRIKS
-530 DSKKLYDIGVYH
+530 DSKKLYDVGVYH
-542 EAHNFIANGI
+542 EAHNFIANGV
-552 VVHNCGVRLIRTN
+552 VVHNCGVRLIRAN
-565 LTEKEVRPKIKQLVD
+565 LTEKEVRPHIKELVD

-590 GSEGRIRL
+590 GSKGRVRL

-612 WAVDNGYGWKED
+612 WAVENGYGWKED
-624 LEHLEENGRMEGAD
+624 LEHLEEGGRMEGAD
-638 PNAVSQK
+638 PDAVSQK

-662 FLEVQVVDKV
+662 FLEVQVVDKI
-672 FNEEIAKVYGLFE
+672 FDEEIAKAYGLFE

-700 HQVASDYLKIMEK
+700 HQVASDYLRIMEK
-713 ANRKYNVPW
+713 ANRKYRVPW

-734 EEGQKY
+734 EEGQRY

-765 FEEVFKQKAE
+765 FEEVFKRKAE
-775 DLEMSIVYDV
+775 DMGMEIVYDV

-791 VEEHEVDGRKVK
+791 VEEHDVDGRKVK

-812 RAFPAGHE
+812 RAFPPGHPD
-820 AVPRAY
+820 VPKAY

-848 AEGSMKETFGSTC
+848 AEGSMRETFGSSC
-861 HGAGRVLS
+861 HGAGRLLS
-869 RHAATRQFRGD
+869 RKAATRQYRGD
-880 KLRNELMQR
+880 RLRNELMRR
-889 GIYIRAASMRVVA
+889 GIYVRAASLRVVA

-909 KNVDNVVNVVHEAG
+909 KSVDNVVNVVHEAG

-931 RPIGVAKG
+931 RPMGVAKG

>member
-1 MEIPLKRI
+1 MVPLKRI
-9 DKIRWEIPKFD
+9 DKIRWEIPEFD

-32 DTLIQKMRQDRTLE
+32 DQLIEKMKNDKTLE
-46 QAANVAML
+46 QAVNVAML

-80 FDVKEGVIS
+80 FDAKEGVIS

-102 ESEVISDL
+102 ETEVISDL
-110 GFRIKVKDL
+110 GFKIQVKDL
-119 PTMFK
+119 PKSFK
-124 EVPLKVY
+124 RVPLKVY
-131 NVKEGHNDH
+131 DAKEGHNDH
-140 SRVMLVAERDSDEE
+140 SRIMLVAERDSDEE
-154 IYEIRLTSGRVIKA
+154 IYEIKLASGRILKA
-168 SGDHPVLTENGYK
+168 SGDHPILTENGYIK
-181 IAEEL
+181 AEDL
-186 EPGDLVAVYP
+186 KPGDLVAVYP
-196 FEGVEYEKP
+196 FEGVEYEEP
-205 STEVLLT
+205 EPRVLLT
-212 HQDFADEDK
+212 REDFKNEDR

-241 IGVLARI
+241 IGILARI

-254 DGSFDIYHE
+254 DGSFDIYRE
-263 KNGRERII
+263 KRRERII

-276 DSKGLEELRKDLGFY
+276 EGLGLEALRKDLEFY
-291 FNIKASRVYTRT
+291 FNIRTSRVHKKTR
-303 RNEKVKTAWGEFE
+303 RENIKTAWGEFE
-316 TRGTEYSIKVTSKAF
+316 TTGTEYSIKVTSKAF

-346 EIDFDV
+346 DVDFDV
-352 PEWIKKSPKWVKRNF
+352 PEWIKKAPKWVKRNF

-378 PRLMSSNH
+378 PRLISDEYG
-386 KYTPN
+386 YTPN
-391 TISLTAVKAKELEE
+391 SITLTAVKTRELEE
-405 SLVRFL
+405 GLVKFL
-411 NSVKDLLTEFGISS
+411 NSIKELLAEFEVAS

-430 KEYSNRVMYR
+430 KEYDNRVMYR
-440 LVIYSNTEEIY
+440 LVIYSNTMEMY
-451 KFLSK
+451 NFLSK
-456 IGYEYTSH
+456 IGYEYTAQ
-464 KPYALIFGEYLRRKI
+464 KPYALIFAEYLRRKI
-479 MASKEISESNLVKRN
+479 VIGNNISESNLVQRN
-494 RKLAELLPEFE
+494 RKMRELLPDFK
-505 SFAKTYGLEG
+505 SFLKAYGLEG
-515 GFVLDPVVDVRRTKS
+515 GFVLDQVIEVKRIKS
-530 DSKKLYDIGVYH
+530 DSKKLYDVGVYH
-542 EAHNFIANGI
+542 DSHNFIANGL

-565 LTEKEVRPKIKQLVD
+565 LTEKEVRPRIKELVD

-590 GSEGRIRL
+590 GSKGRVRL
-598 HWTQLDDVLADGAK
+598 HWGKLDDVLADGAK
-612 WAVDNGYGWKED
+612 WAVENGYGWEED
-624 LEHLEENGRMEGAD
+624 LEHLEEGGRMEGAD
-638 PNAVSQK
+638 PEAVSQK

-662 FLEVQVVDKV
+662 FLEVQVVDKI
-672 FNEEIAKVYGLFE
+672 FDERIAKAYGLFE

-700 HQVASDYLKIMEK
+700 HQVASDYLRIMEK

-765 FEEVFKQKAE
+765 FEEVFKRKAE
-775 DLEMSIVYDV
+775 DMEMSIVYDV

-812 RAFPAGHE
+812 RAFPAGHPD
-820 AVPRAY
+820 VPRAY
-826 RNVGQPVLI
+826 RDVGQPVLI

-848 AEGSMKETFGSTC
+848 AEGSMRETFGSSC
-861 HGAGRVLS
+861 HGAGRLLS
-869 RHAATRQFRGD
+869 RKAATRQYRGD
-880 KLRNELMQR
+880 RLREELMRR
-889 GIYIRAASMRVVA
+889 GIYVRAASLRVVA

-909 KNVDNVVNVVHEAG
+909 KSVDNVVSVVHDAG

-931 RPIGVAKG
+931 RPMGVAKG